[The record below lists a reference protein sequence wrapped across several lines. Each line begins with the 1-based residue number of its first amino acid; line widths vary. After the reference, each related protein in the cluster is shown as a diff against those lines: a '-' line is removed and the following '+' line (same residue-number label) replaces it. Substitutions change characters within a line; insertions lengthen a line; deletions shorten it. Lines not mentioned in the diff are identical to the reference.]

1 MSNKEYWNGNDAAHR
16 RIMYKGAGYSDDD
29 IKHKLHIGVANTF
42 SDASPATAHLR
53 MLGEAVKQGIWSAGG
68 VPFEFGVP
76 GLCGNIA
83 VGHDN
88 CRYELAERDLVCGC
102 IEVVSKINNFDGLVT
117 LSSCDDILAGS
128 LLGVGRVNLPTVM
141 VTGGPMMPG
150 CHDGKKVLA
159 PDIEEAAFSG
169 TEKGDFDKLENAA
182 CPGFGSCGVMGT
194 ANTMQILVEALGLAL
209 PGTSTIPAV
218 MADKIRAARSAGRMA
233 VILAEKGISSH
244 QVVTREALLNA
255 ITVYL
260 GIGGSTNAIL
270 HLLALAREV
279 HVELTMDDFDQISR
293 KVSCIS
299 AVRPNGP
306 FNMVDLHEA
315 GGVSAVQKELES
327 LLDLNTIGV
336 SGTTLAE
343 VLGGI
348 EKTNS
353 EVLGT
358 LDKPIKSDSGL
369 AVLKGNL
376 APEGAIIRPSGVPAE
391 MKSFQ
396 GPARVFDVESE
407 AIEAMKDGKI
417 QSGDVIVLRYMGPKG
432 APGMMYAQASCQV
445 LVGLGLHKS
454 VGLVT
459 DGRFSGFNHG
469 PIVGHISPEA
479 FDGGPLA
486 LVREGDKIT
495 MNIED
500 RTLSVNLSDDEISKR
515 KAEFIQP
522 EHKVRSGWLG
532 LYTAHCLSASK
543 GAAMQPLLEGD

>member
-29 IKHKLHIGVANTF
+29 IKNKPHVGVANTF

-53 MLGEAVKQGIWSAGG
+53 LLGEAVKQGIWSAGG

-83 VGHDN
+83 VGHEN
-88 CRYELAERDLVCGC
+88 CRYELAERDLVCGS

-159 PDIEEAAFSG
+159 PDVEEAAFSG
-169 TEKGDFDKLENAA
+169 TEKGDFDKLEDAA

-194 ANTMQILVEALGLAL
+194 ANTMQILVEALGLSL
-209 PGTSTIPAV
+209 PGTNTIPAV
-218 MADKIRAARSAGRMA
+218 MADKIRAARASGRAA
-233 VILAEKGISSH
+233 VMLVEKGISSH
-244 QVVTREALLNA
+244 KILTREALLNG
-255 ITVYL
+255 IIVYL

-279 HVELTMDDFDQISR
+279 GVEIEMEDFDRVSR
-293 KVSCIS
+293 TVSCIS

-306 FNMVDLHEA
+306 YNMVDLHQA
-315 GGVSAVQKELES
+315 GGVPAIQKELES
-327 LLDLNTIGV
+327 LLNHDVLTVTGV
-336 SGTTLAE
+336 SLGENLKT
-343 VLGGI
+343 VLR
-348 EKTNS
+348 ERS

-358 LDKPIKSDSGL
+358 LEKPINSDSGL

-391 MKSFQ
+391 MKSFS
-396 GPARVFDVESE
+396 GPAKVFDDEKD
-407 AIEAMKDGKI
+407 AIAAMKEGRI
-417 QSGDVIVLRYMGPKG
+417 VGGDVIVIRFMGPKG

-454 VGLVT
+454 VGLIT

-469 PIVGHISPEA
+469 PIVGHVSPEA

-486 LVREGDKIT
+486 LVRDGDIVSMDIASRQLT
-495 MNIED
+495 VD
-500 RTLSVNLSDDEISKR
+500 VSVEEMVERQK
-515 KAEFIQP
+515 EFVQP
-522 EHKVRSGWLG
+522 ALKVKSGWLA
-532 LYTAHCLSASK
+532 LYTASCTSASN
-543 GAAMQPLLEGD
+543 GAAMQPW